1 MLKAGVPMPLMSGS
15 DCEPLHCSFCGR
27 SQAAVGKL
35 FSSPSGSPRAYICDE
50 CVAVCAAVI
59 GDGRQDSPAAAAGAL
74 AWEEPHPLLGHPM
87 ASELMASIAHWI
99 RQESLGHDASEEL
112 ARIRSI
118 AAQMIASGSGS
129 TL

>member
-1 MLKAGVPMPLMSGS
+1 MLKAGVPMPRMSGS
-15 DCEPLHCSFCGR
+15 DCESLHCAFCSK

-35 FSSPSGSPRAYICDE
+35 ISSPSGSPRAYICDE

-59 GDGRQDSPAAAAGAL
+59 GDGREDLDPPGAL

-118 AAQMIASGSGS
+118 AAQMTAGGSGS

>member
-1 MLKAGVPMPLMSGS
+1 
-15 DCEPLHCSFCGR
+15 
-27 SQAAVGKL
+27 
-35 FSSPSGSPRAYICDE
+35 
-50 CVAVCAAVI
+50 
-59 GDGRQDSPAAAAGAL
+59 
-74 AWEEPHPLLGHPM
+74 M